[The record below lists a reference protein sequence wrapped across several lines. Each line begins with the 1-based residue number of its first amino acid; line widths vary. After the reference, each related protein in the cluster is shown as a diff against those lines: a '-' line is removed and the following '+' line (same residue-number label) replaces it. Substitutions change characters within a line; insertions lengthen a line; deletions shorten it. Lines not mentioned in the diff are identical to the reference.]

1 MKLICYGN
9 QCRNGPNG
17 HEQGRYFYFKIGST
31 INCPPQKCRKNRVL
45 GQMRAFANN
54 ELDRRNCCIRNAG
67 SEPAEER
74 TDESRGVFRGKQ
86 IGGADEDEN
95 HPGEDRQPEFEKSA
109 HRKRNHNRAACANF
123 AA

>member
-1 MKLICYGN
+1 MEFIEHGIDGGDEEGN
-9 QCRNGPNG
+9 EKGSADLLLNQAQCPGKKRG
-17 HEQGRYFYFKIGST
+17 E
-31 INCPPQKCRKNRVL
+31 NRVF
-45 GQMRAFANN
+45 GQMRAFADN